1 MKEKFDYFLFRLPS
15 IVLLVI
21 LIMAV
26 TAFGGIVYQA
36 FFDQST
42 SAPQRVSTKLV
53 DDGKYLVIYKQKVE
67 GQTIYAPVFLDKGER
82 IDG

>member
-1 MKEKFDYFLFRLPS
+1 MKEKCDYFLFRLPS

-36 FFDQST
+36 FFDHSI
-42 SAPQRVSTKLV
+42 SEPQRVSTKLV

-67 GQTIYAPVFLDKGER
+67 GQTIYAPVFLDKGEKN
-82 IDG
+82 